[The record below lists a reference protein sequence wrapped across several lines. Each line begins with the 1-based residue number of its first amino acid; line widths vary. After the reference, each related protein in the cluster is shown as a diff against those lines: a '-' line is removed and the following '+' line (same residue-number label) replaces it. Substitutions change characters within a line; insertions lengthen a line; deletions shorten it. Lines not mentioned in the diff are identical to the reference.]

1 MALTYSH
8 DRQGAAVAKGDG
20 DGFIMLLMSLGFI
33 AATAWVIY
41 GIVWLLC
48 AMFCIG
54 CTYTFSC
61 TM

>member
-1 MALTYSH
+1 MANN
-8 DRQGAAVAKGDG
+8 DG
-20 DGFIMLLMSLGFI
+20 EGFIMLLMSIAFI
-33 AATAWVIY
+33 AVVSWAIY

-61 TM
+61 SM